1 MSPKLGAAIPV
12 LNEWRFM
19 PAVIGQMLKFVD
31 RCVIMRP
38 SRSQSGAIV
47 SLSKI
52 PDLDPRVDVLE
63 GNWRSE
69 AETRNAGMD
78 YLEDCDY
85 VFMIDSDE
93 ILLDEDLETLQA
105 LCEQAAHPVISVKLH
120 TYWKTPDY
128 VIDPPEDGTIKMVL
142 RKDVRLYGVREVR
155 GPVHPSDVYC
165 HHLSYVRSDDEVRE
179 KIRLSGHASEIRPD
193 WYERVWKAWDKNP
206 DLENLHPVHPPAYR
220 RAVPRADLRMKGV
233 LEEWGCS

>member
-1 MSPKLGAAIPV
+1 MGVPMSLKLGAAIPV

-38 SRSQSGAIV
+38 SRSQSGATV
-47 SLSKI
+47 SLTKI

-93 ILLDEDLETLQA
+93 ILLDEDLQNLRT
-105 LCEQAAHPVISVKLH
+105 LCEQRAHPVISVKLY
-120 TYWKTPDY
+120 TYWKTPEY

-142 RKDVRLYGVREVR
+142 RKDIRLYGVREVR
-155 GPVHPSDVYC
+155 GPVYPSEIYC
-165 HHLSYVRSDDEVRE
+165 HHLSYVRSMTRSWRRSVFPDTRKRSGPIGTKGSGRNGTGTLIWRICTLCIPLPIAAPFPVR
-179 KIRLSGHASEIRPD
+179 ICG
-193 WYERVWKAWDKNP
+193 
-206 DLENLHPVHPPAYR
+206 
-220 RAVPRADLRMKGV
+220 
-233 LEEWGCS
+233 